1 MRLAQLA
8 SVAALVLALVMPL
21 AASAED
27 AAWKVGDDVMVLD
40 TDGSWYYAS
49 ITGMKGKLFE
59 VKLPG
64 IGERTVDAS
73 RIRPQTAEEIR
84 KVTDMAGGAKGDPEV
99 RRLLEQAGRDY
110 KVDDDGD
117 YRVIFPTKN
126 GRTQLVLI
134 MSATNDYGTL
144 KIREILSA
152 AYKSKGALPLELARK
167 VLRDDAA
174 VKLGAWR
181 LVGEGDSEV
190 LMFGVHLI
198 GDTTAAELS
207 DMIELCAKKA
217 DELEIEQAGT
227 DDL

>member
-1 MRLAQLA
+1 MRLAHVVSLT
-8 SVAALVLALVMPL
+8 ALVLALALPL

-27 AAWKVGDDVMVLD
+27 VPWKVGDDVMVLD

-49 ITGMKGKLFE
+49 IAELKGKLFK
-59 VKLPG
+59 VHLPG
-64 IGERTVDAS
+64 VGDRTVDAS

-84 KVTDMAGGAKGDPEV
+84 KVTEAAATPKGDPEV

-117 YRVIFPTKN
+117 YRIIYPTKN
-126 GRTQLVLI
+126 GRTQLVLV
-134 MSATNDYGTL
+134 MSSTQDYGTL

-167 VLRDDAA
+167 VLRDDNA

-181 LVGEGDSEV
+181 LVGEGDAEV

-198 GDTTAAELS
+198 GDTTSAELS
-207 DMIELCAKKA
+207 DMIELVARKA